1 MKMRRL
7 LTRNHHALK
16 GVLIGMKSYEGA
28 DCFGEDSGYPED
40 KFLVWVIQCNIV
52 IELHALSH

>member
-1 MKMRRL
+1 
-7 LTRNHHALK
+7 
-16 GVLIGMKSYEGA
+16 MKSYEGA